1 LFAVSANALNYPK
14 LTGGHLMRIKLALVI
29 WFTGSC
35 LLAQNFQL
43 HYDFGKDRHFLTS
56 TLEMFKPDEHGA
68 TFWFV
73 DIDYASPTHTASM
86 AYWEIARYINLPLFP
101 ENHFLSQVTATI
113 QYNDGLNN
121 SMSFGNVWL
130 GGFSLPLN
138 LKIITINTD
147 ILYRKAEAQKG
158 NFQLTL
164 VWFKSLLQERLTFTG
179 FMDLW
184 GQQASDGSSQLVLL
198 SEPQLWLNLGQHLA
212 VGGELE
218 ISRNF
223 IIGAG
228 KQLQLCPTLGFKW
241 NFD

>member
-1 LFAVSANALNYPK
+1 MKIKIALLIW
-14 LTGGHLMRIKLALVI
+14 LTG
-29 WFTGSC
+29 SY

-43 HYDFGKDRHFLTS
+43 HYDFGKERHFLTS
-56 TLEMFKPDEHGA
+56 TLEMFKTDEYGA

-73 DIDYASPTHTASM
+73 DIDYADPNHSASM
-86 AYWEIARYINLPLFP
+86 AYWEIARYLKLPLIP
-101 ENHFLSQVTATI
+101 DNHFLSQVSATI

-121 SMSFGNVWL
+121 STSFGNVWL
-130 GGFSLPLN
+130 GGISLPLN
-138 LKIITINTD
+138 LKIITIDTD
-147 ILYRKAEAQKG
+147 ILYRKRAAEKG

-164 VWFKSLLQERLTFTG
+164 VWLKSLLHERLTFAG
-179 FMDLW
+179 FVDLW
-184 GQQASDGSSQLVLL
+184 GEQANGSSQLVLL

-212 VGGELE
+212 VGGEVE

-228 KQLQLCPTLGFKW
+228 KRLQLYPTLGFKW